1 MAASTVDR
9 SVWTPPRGLAR
20 QWRWIHS
27 PAVDLAVALCW
38 VPVVALVRYVEPSR
52 STLAVVM
59 SGVFLLSFVHQPLTL
74 ALVYGDGERYRQRRQ
89 VYRWSP
95 LLFVAVVLAL
105 LHFNLVLLAVIG
117 GLWNAEH
124 TLMQR
129 YGLTRIYGRKGGDD
143 HGRIERG
150 LLIALLVSALAW
162 TAADAGTPA
171 RLRQLS
177 LGGNN
182 RRGVEVLTSFA
193 DLARVLIVPLMIVTV
208 GLFARWVW
216 LEVRRGADAN
226 PAKWVVHGGHGRPR
240 AHHVRRS
247 GGGLDGL
254 RRRPRHR
261 VLRDR
266 PPEPRPAL
274 RRATSAAPA
283 SALRSAVRARSGRL
297 GFFAMY
303 VAAVLGLVTALR
315 WYAPVLVFGVVYFT
329 LGGLHIFYD
338 GFIWKLR
345 DPKVAASLAVESGQP
360 LGPNRSTRM

>member
-1 MAASTVDR
+1 MLAPHLGV
-9 SVWTPPRGLAR
+9 AR
-20 QWRWIHS
+20 QWRWMHS
-27 PAVDLAVALCW
+27 PAVDLAVAFCW
-38 VPVVALVRYVEPSR
+38 LPVVALVRYVEPSR
-52 STLAVVM
+52 SMLAVVM
-59 SGVFLLSFVHQPLTL
+59 SGVFLLSFLHQPLTL
-74 ALVYGDGERYRQRRQ
+74 ALVYGDGERYRQRRH

-95 LLFVAVVLAL
+95 LLFMAVVVAL

-143 HGRIERG
+143 HGSIERG

-193 DLARVLIVPLMIVTV
+193 GVARWLVVPLMIVTAA
-208 GLFARWVW
+208 LFARWVW

-226 PAKWVVHGGHGRPR
+226 PAKWAYMGATIALVLTMFVDPVAGLMGYVAAHAIEYFVIVHQSLGRR
-240 AHHVRRS
+240 YV
-247 GGGLDGL
+247 D
-254 RRRPRHR
+254 
-261 VLRDR
+261 DR
-266 PPEPRPAL
+266 
-274 RRATSAAPA
+274 AAPA
-283 SALRSAVRARSGRL
+283 SPLRHVVRARSGRV
-297 GFFAMY
+297 GFLAVY
-303 VAAVLGLVTALR
+303 AALVLGIVTALQ
-315 WYAPVLVFGVVYFT
+315 WYAPVIVFGVVYFT

-345 DPKVAASLAVESGQP
+345 DPKVAASLAVERGQP
-360 LGPNRSTRM
+360 VGPNRSTRT

>member
-1 MAASTVDR
+1 VPPSVVDR
-9 SVWTPPRGLAR
+9 PVAAPPSGVAR

-27 PAVDLAVALCW
+27 PAVDLAVAFCW

-52 STLAVVM
+52 STLALVM
-59 SGVFLLSFVHQPLTL
+59 GGVFLLSFAHQPLTL
-74 ALVYGDGERYRQRRQ
+74 ALVYGDGERYRQRRHI
-89 VYRWSP
+89 YRWSP
-95 LLFVAVVLAL
+95 LLFVAVILAL

-143 HGRIERG
+143 HGRSERL

-182 RRGVEVLTSFA
+182 RRGVEVLTSFGGV
-193 DLARVLIVPLMIVTV
+193 ARVLIVPLMILTIGV
-208 GLFARWVW
+208 FAWWVW
-216 LEVRRGADAN
+216 QEVRRGADAN
-226 PAKWVVHGGHGRPR
+226 PAKWAYMGATIALVLTMFVDPVAGLMGYVAAHAIEYFVIVHQSLGRR
-240 AHHVRRS
+240 YIA
-247 GGGLDGL
+247 D
-254 RRRPRHR
+254 
-261 VLRDR
+261 
-266 PPEPRPAL
+266 
-274 RRATSAAPA
+274 SAAPA
-283 SALRSAVRARSGRL
+283 SVLRSAVRARPGRV
-297 GFFAMY
+297 GFFAGY
-303 VAAVLGLVTALR
+303 AVVVLSVVTAMR
-315 WYAPVLVFGVVYFT
+315 WYAPVIVFGVVYFT

-345 DPKVAASLAVESGQP
+345 DPNVAASLAVANDQP